1 MARRAKTKKKP
12 RKADPARSE
21 RNRRIAV
28 GAAICAA
35 GIATFV
41 GSAIGLEAINQRAVG
56 VLAPGEPGD
65 RAAPT
70 VNVDWPTDAGGQI
83 WMPLTERE
91 RLSTIIANAAR
102 GGRALSPEPLALIG
116 QSMGDTGWFDGV
128 PTARWTHDGRIE
140 LTGQWRA
147 PAAAVRIGPREHL
160 IDFDATL
167 LPLDYPSGQS
177 NQIFLL
183 NPSRQRAVPGLV
195 WEGEGIRAALDLIL
209 LFQRESL
216 LGQVAGIDLG
226 EGPRAGVLAV
236 ISDRGARVVWGG
248 GPDHLRPGEQ
258 PTSVKLNR
266 LRTLLDRT
274 GRIDGGVSKIDLRG
288 QQILLERAP

>member
-1 MARRAKTKKKP
+1 MARKTKKKSN
-12 RKADPARSE
+12 KSDPAATE
-21 RNRRIAV
+21 RNRRIAIGV
-28 GAAICAA
+28 AVCAA

-41 GSAIGLEAINQRAVG
+41 GSAIGLEAVNERAIG
-56 VLAPGEPGD
+56 HLAPDAPGD
-65 RAAPT
+65 REVPT
-70 VNVDWPTDAGGQI
+70 VNVAWPVDGSGQI

-102 GGRALSPEPLALIG
+102 GGRALSPEPLAMIG
-116 QSMGDTGWFDGV
+116 QSLHDTGWFEGS
-128 PTARWTHDGRIE
+128 PTVRWTHDGEIDVS
-140 LTGQWRA
+140 GQWRA

-183 NPSRQRAVPGLV
+183 NPSQQRTVPGLA
-195 WEGEGIRAALDLIL
+195 WEGEGLRAALDLIL
-209 LFQRESL
+209 LLQRENL

-226 EGPRAGVLAV
+226 EGSQAGILAV
-236 ISDRGARVVWGG
+236 ISDRGARVMWGG

-288 QQILLERAP
+288 PQILIERGP